1 MEHMGIEPDRLHYSW
16 ISSAE
21 STKFVDVAKTV
32 TEAVQSLGPNM
43 MFVKKAAQA
52 VKAEESTVWHDR
64 VLIMISLQII

>member
-1 MEHMGIEPDRLHYSW
+1 MEHMGIDPDRLHYSW

-43 MFVKKAAQA
+43 MLIKKAA
-52 VKAEESTVWHDR
+52 KAAKVA
-64 VLIMISLQII
+64 